1 MNIRRRRRILVD
13 ARTPVHY
20 AMFAPVHR
28 VMEDDDRVRFS
39 FIASDDP
46 GLAASIFHD
55 AGAHAAV
62 VGPMAAAL
70 VKFDAY
76 VTPDFTWTPLLH
88 DTCRIQM
95 FHGVG
100 GKYGF
105 DAPTEPL
112 SAWNRLFFVNRR
124 RLNNCIASG
133 SLDPDS
139 PAIRLI
145 GMPKVDCLVDGS
157 LSRETV
163 LQSIGLPPD
172 RPTVLYA
179 PTWSP
184 ASSLN
189 LLGIALLKRLRQ
201 LPVNVIVKLHD
212 RSCDVRRQYSGGID
226 WPATLRPHLAAG
238 SAVLASSADICPYLA
253 AADVMVTDHSSAGFE
268 YLLLDRPLVRIH
280 VPALIA
286 LANIHRDY
294 VRMLAEVSE
303 STRQVDDTIAAIE
316 RSLADPGARA
326 VRRRAVAADLFYRPG
341 SATAR
346 CAEALYE
353 AIGLEAPRP
362 RDEGRTAERQQ
373 GIPPTSRFSGRSALS
388 PSALVSCR

>member
-1 MNIRRRRRILVD
+1 MSPRRRRILVD

-28 VMEDDDRVRFS
+28 AMEADGRVRFS
-39 FIASDDP
+39 FIASDEP
-46 GLAASIFHD
+46 GRAESIFRD
-55 AGAHAAV
+55 AGARAAI
-62 VGPMAAAL
+62 VGPIAAAL
-70 VKFDAY
+70 IKFDAY
-76 VTPDFTWTPLLH
+76 LTSDFTWTRLLH

-105 DAPTEPL
+105 DAPTQPL
-112 SAWNRLFFVNRR
+112 DAWHRLLFVNRR
-124 RLNNCIASG
+124 RLNNCIAAG
-133 SLDPDS
+133 AIDADS

-157 LSRETV
+157 LNREAILSR
-163 LQSIGLPPD
+163 LGLASD

-189 LLGIALLKRLRQ
+189 LLGVALLERLRR

-212 RSCDVRRQYSGGID
+212 RSRDRRRQYSGGID
-226 WPATLRPHLAAG
+226 WPSALQPHLAAG
-238 SAVLASSADICPYLA
+238 SALLAADADICPYLA

-280 VPALIA
+280 VPALIT
-286 LANIHRDY
+286 LANIHQDY

-303 STRQVDDTIAAIE
+303 STREVDDTVAAIE
-316 RSLADPGARA
+316 RALAEPAARSA
-326 VRRRAVAADLFYRPG
+326 MRRAVAADLFHKPG
-341 SATAR
+341 TATRR
-346 CAEALYE
+346 CADALYE
-353 AIGLEAPRP
+353 AIGLSVTEPRTLNPEPRTLNAPCTLNPEPRTPASELVCRP
-362 RDEGRTAERQQ
+362 
-373 GIPPTSRFSGRSALS
+373 
-388 PSALVSCR
+388 

>member
-1 MNIRRRRRILVD
+1 MTHRRRRILVD

-28 VMEDDDRVRFS
+28 AMEADDRVRFS

-46 GLAASIFHD
+46 GQAESIFRDAGAAASII
-55 AGAHAAV
+55 
-62 VGPMAAAL
+62 GPIAAAL

-76 VTPDFTWTPLLH
+76 LTSDFTWTRLLH
-88 DTCRIQM
+88 ETCRIQM

-112 SAWNRLFFVNRR
+112 DAWHRLFFVNRR
-124 RLNNCIASG
+124 RLANCIAAG
-133 SLDPDS
+133 ALDANS
-139 PAIRLI
+139 PAIRMI

-157 LSRETV
+157 LERTAILSR
-163 LQSIGLPPD
+163 LGLSRQ

-189 LLGIALLKRLRQ
+189 LLGIALLTRLRQ
-201 LPVNVIVKLHD
+201 LPVNIIVKLHD
-212 RSCDVRRQYSGGID
+212 RSLDPRRQYSGGVD
-226 WPATLRPHLAAG
+226 WPAALAPHLAPG
-238 SAVLASSADICPYLA
+238 SAVLAADADICPYLA
-253 AADVMVTDHSSAGFE
+253 AADVMITDHSSAGFE

-280 VPALIA
+280 VPELIT
-286 LANIHRDY
+286 LANIHQDY

-303 STRQVDDTIAAIE
+303 STTTVDQTIAAVE
-316 RSLADPGARA
+316 RALADPSARA
-326 VRRRAVAADLFYRPG
+326 AARCAVAADLFFEPG
-341 SATAR
+341 SATRR
-346 CAEALYE
+346 CTDALYE
-353 AIGLEAPRP
+353 AIGLSADGRP
-362 RDEGRTAERQQ
+362 EDGE
-373 GIPPTSRFSGRSALS
+373 PPTAHPQRFRHSEPPAVE
-388 PSALVSCR
+388 PVCRP